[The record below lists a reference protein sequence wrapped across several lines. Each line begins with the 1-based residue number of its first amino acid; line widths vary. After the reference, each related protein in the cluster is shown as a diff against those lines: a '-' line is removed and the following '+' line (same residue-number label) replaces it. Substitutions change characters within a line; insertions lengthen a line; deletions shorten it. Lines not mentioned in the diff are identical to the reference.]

1 MISQHAYITKL
12 PTKFAIDSSS
22 KPTTPI
28 RTDFYTSLE
37 SSANEPVILDFP
49 YKELVGALIFV
60 MVCTRPDISKFCGK
74 LSYSILFFT
83 KSFTLG
89 ISNPLLILI
98 TLNFNFRYYI
108 RIEP

>member
-60 MVCTRPDISKFCGK
+60 MVCTRPDISFAVNCLTQYFSSPKALHWESAIRC
-74 LSYSILFFT
+74 LS
-83 KSFTLG
+83 
-89 ISNPLLILI
+89 
-98 TLNFNFRYYI
+98 
-108 RIEP
+108 